1 GLWVDRVHVEV
12 ARHVGDHSREAG
24 HAAHL
29 SWVVLT
35 RVGHVRA
42 LVKTKA
48 GPGLDLVDVL
58 EPSVGPDD
66 VKLRVL
72 RAGLCGTDLHL
83 EQWDDWAASTVHPPM
98 TIGHEFYGEVVE

>member
-1 GLWVDRVHVEV
+1 M
-12 ARHVGDHSREAG
+12 
-24 HAAHL
+24 
-29 SWVVLT
+29 
-35 RVGHVRA
+35 RA

-48 GPGLDLVDVL
+48 GPGLELVDVP
-58 EPSVGPDD
+58 EPPVGPDD

-98 TIGHEFYGEVVE
+98 TIGHEFYGEVVQVGDDVTSVQVGQR